1 MQKKEYLGG
10 KKTMVLVYS
19 ENKNLTIEM
28 LGKAVEIAKERKK
41 KVTAAI
47 IGKTDENLAKEY
59 ISYGA
64 DQVFIAETKLESFK
78 AEEYTDILANIV
90 KETSVETIL
99 IGSNKNGKELSARL
113 GGKLNAGCV
122 VDSSNI
128 YAKNN
133 KLMAERVVY
142 SGNAIAVEKFNS
154 KPAIITVPSKAFDS
168 LKKDDSR
175 KGEIIKKKI
184 DGEKSSSKILKVQE
198 MKTEGVNVEDA
209 EIIVSCGRG
218 FKNKDDIKLVE
229 ELADVLKGKTVG
241 CSRPIAADLKWLS
254 EDHWIGLSG
263 HKVKPKLYIAA
274 GISGQIQHIAGMRDS
289 GIIVAINKDP
299 EALIFKS
306 ADYGIV
312 GDLYEV
318 LPRLT
323 NAVKEKIE

>member
-1 MQKKEYLGG
+1 
-10 KKTMVLVYS
+10 MVLVYS
-19 ENKNLTIEM
+19 DNKKITIEM
-28 LGKAVEIAKERKK
+28 LNKATEIAKEQKK
-41 KVTAAI
+41 KITAVI
-47 IGKTDENLAKEY
+47 IGKTDEKLAKEY

-64 DQVFIAETKLESFK
+64 DQVFISETDLKSFK
-78 AEEYTDILANIV
+78 AEEYTDILLNII
-90 KETSVETIL
+90 KETKAETIF

-122 VDSSNI
+122 VDSNNI
-128 YAKNN
+128 YIKNG
-133 KLMAERVVY
+133 KLFAERIVY
-142 SGNAIAVEKFNS
+142 SGNAIAVEQFNS
-154 KPAIITVPSKAFDS
+154 KPAIITIPSKAFDPM
-168 LKKDDSR
+168 KKDEGR
-175 KGEIIKKKI
+175 KGEIIKKNV
-184 DGEKSSSKILKVQE
+184 DTEKSNSKILKVQE
-198 MKTEGVNVEDA
+198 MKAEGVNVEDA

-218 FKNKDDIKLVE
+218 FKNKDDIKLVS

-299 EALIFKS
+299 DALIFKS

-312 GDLYEV
+312 GDLYEII
-318 LPRLT
+318 PKLT
-323 NAVKEKIE
+323 NAVKEKIG

>member
-1 MQKKEYLGG
+1 
-10 KKTMVLVYS
+10 MVLVYS
-19 ENKNLTIEM
+19 DNKKITIEM
-28 LGKAVEIAKERKK
+28 LNKASEIAKDMNK

-47 IGKTDENLAKEY
+47 IGKPDEALAKEY
-59 ISYGA
+59 VSYGA
-64 DQVFIAETKLESFK
+64 DNVFIAETSLDFK
-78 AEEYTDILANIV
+78 AEEYADILVNIV
-90 KETSVETIL
+90 KETGVETIL

-113 GGKLNAGCV
+113 GGLLNAGCV
-122 VDSSNI
+122 VDSNNI
-128 YAKNN
+128 YLKDK
-133 KLMAERVVY
+133 KLTAERIVY
-142 SGNAIAVEKFNS
+142 SGNAIAVEQFKT
-154 KPAIITVPSKAFDS
+154 KPAIITVPAKAFDPI
-168 LKKDDSR
+168 KKDDSR
-175 KGEIIKKKI
+175 KGEIVKKKL
-184 DGEKSSSKILKVQE
+184 DGEKSASKIVKVQE

-218 FKNKDDIKLVE
+218 FKNKEDIKLVQ

-318 LPRLT
+318 LPKFT
-323 NAVKEKIE
+323 QAIKEKMG

>member
-1 MQKKEYLGG
+1 
-10 KKTMVLVYS
+10 MVLVYS
-19 ENKNLTIEM
+19 DNKNITIEM
-28 LGKAVEIAKERKK
+28 LSKAVEIAKIQGK
-41 KVTAAI
+41 KVTTTI
-47 IGKTDENLAKEY
+47 IGKSDENLAKEY
-59 ISYGA
+59 ILHGA
-64 DQVFIAETKLESFK
+64 DQVFIVEVNLQSFK
-78 AEEYTDILANIV
+78 AEEYADILANIT
-90 KETSVETIL
+90 KEINAETIL

-122 VDSSNI
+122 VDANNI
-128 YAKNN
+128 HIKNN
-133 KLMAERVVY
+133 KLIAERIVY
-142 SGNAIAVEKFNS
+142 SGNAIAVEQFNS
-154 KPAIITVPSKAFDS
+154 KPAIVTIPPKAFDP
-168 LKKDDSR
+168 LTKDDNR
-175 KGEIIKKKI
+175 NGEIIKKKMDI
-184 DGEKSSSKILKVQE
+184 EKSPSKIINVQE

-218 FKNKDDIKLVE
+218 FKNKEDIKLVE
-229 ELADVLKGKTVG
+229 ELAEVIKGKTVG

-318 LPRLT
+318 IPKLT
-323 NAVKEKIE
+323 EAIKSKMG

>member
-1 MQKKEYLGG
+1 
-10 KKTMVLVYS
+10 MVLVYS
-19 ENKNLTIEM
+19 ENKNLTTEM
-28 LGKAVEIAKERKK
+28 LSKAVEIAKEQKK
-41 KVTAAI
+41 KVTAII

-59 ISYGA
+59 ISHGA
-64 DQVFIAETKLESFK
+64 DQVFIAESSLESFK
-78 AEEYTDILANIV
+78 AEEYADILSNIV
-90 KETSVETIL
+90 KEIGAETIL

-122 VDSSNI
+122 VDSNNI
-128 YAKNN
+128 YLKNN
-133 KLMAERVVY
+133 KLMAERIVY
-142 SGNAIAVEKFNS
+142 SGNAIAVEQFNS
-154 KPAIITVPSKAFDS
+154 KPAIVTVPPKVFDP

-175 KGEIIKKKI
+175 KGEIVKKKI
-184 DGEKSSSKILKVQE
+184 DAEKSSSKILKVQE

-218 FKNKDDIKLVE
+218 FKNKDDIKLVQA
-229 ELADVLKGKTVG
+229 LADVLKGKTVG

-318 LPRLT
+318 IPKLT
-323 NAVKEKIE
+323 DAVKAKMG

>member
-1 MQKKEYLGG
+1 
-10 KKTMVLVYS
+10 MVLVYS

-28 LGKAVEIAKERKK
+28 LNKAFEIAKQQKK
-41 KVTAAI
+41 KVTAVI
-47 IGKTDENLAKEY
+47 IGKSDEKLAKEY

-64 DQVFIAETKLESFK
+64 DKVFIAETNLESFK
-78 AEEYTDILANIV
+78 AEEYSDILKNIV
-90 KETSVETIL
+90 KEINPEIIL

-122 VDSSNI
+122 VDSNNI
-128 YAKNN
+128 YIKNN
-133 KLMAERVVY
+133 KLLAERVVY
-142 SGNAIAVEKFNS
+142 SGNAIAVEQFNS
-154 KPAIITVPSKAFDS
+154 KPAIITIPPKAFDP

-175 KGEIIKKKI
+175 KGDIIKKKI
-184 DGEKSSSKILKVQE
+184 DGEKSLSKILKIQDL
-198 MKTEGVNVEDA
+198 KTDSINVEDA

-218 FKNKDDIKLVE
+218 FKNKDDIKLVK
-229 ELADVLKGKTVG
+229 ELANVLKGKTVG

-289 GIIVAINKDP
+289 GIIVAVNKDP

-312 GDLYEV
+312 GDLYKV
-318 LPRLT
+318 LPKLT
-323 NAVKEKIE
+323 DALKTKMG